1 MHKLSFAGAEYG
13 YDTDRGRCLVA
24 FTAHDCCLKHG
35 AHALQY
41 TPRGLTLVSQMG
53 FKMSMISAA
62 VISFTGR
69 LPDGTEHVGVH
80 GHARPLGC
88 VLVVGKL
95 LLLDLEVAVEGISK

>member
-1 MHKLSFAGAEYG
+1 MMMMQKLSFAGAEYG

-41 TPRGLTLVSQMG
+41 TPRGLTLVFQMG

-69 LPDGTEHVGVH
+69 TGWYGTRRRSWSRAHWAVC
-80 GHARPLGC
+80 LS
-88 VLVVGKL
+88 
-95 LLLDLEVAVEGISK
+95 LESYCSLISK